1 MSQESSCTWISSTM
15 TIMQPQCSDCPAI
28 RSTFFI
34 FGRHLALST
43 FCFFAQLMPRIQI
56 YLKVPYSTHFRIMPL
71 FWVSTRKPLYALV
84 FRNAFF
90 FFFPHCSLL
99 QHLYAP
105 SVWTLHLSDC
115 LLKPL
120 PSRNVQFVLIG
131 HLSHAWTGTVLH
143 VFRPISAGVLTTAA
157 VRGGVPEG
165 GGDGCSVVTSQP

>member
-34 FGRHLALST
+34 FGRHLPLST

-84 FRNAFF
+84 FRNTFF
-90 FFFPHCSLL
+90 FFFPIAHYCSTSIHPLCERSIWVTVSL
-99 QHLYAP
+99 SP
-105 SVWTLHLSDC
+105 S
-115 LLKPL
+115 P
-120 PSRNVQFVLIG
+120 
-131 HLSHAWTGTVLH
+131 
-143 VFRPISAGVLTTAA
+143 
-157 VRGGVPEG
+157 PEM
-165 GGDGCSVVTSQP
+165 SNLFWLVTSHRPEQAPPSMFSVPSLPVF